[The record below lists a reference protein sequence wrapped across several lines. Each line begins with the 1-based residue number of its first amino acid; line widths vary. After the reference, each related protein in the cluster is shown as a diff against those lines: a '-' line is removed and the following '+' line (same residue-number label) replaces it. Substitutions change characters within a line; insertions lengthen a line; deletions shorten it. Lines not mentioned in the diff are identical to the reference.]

1 MEKKES
7 VLLPKADIGRR
18 VLLPHIKGTAEI
30 ETVKMPPPSSV
41 VIPMRQH
48 IGAPCEPVVK
58 VGDKVFV
65 GTKIGDSDKFVSA
78 PIHSSVS
85 GTVKALTKLPMPDGS
100 ECDAIEIESDG
111 EMALDPNLEA
121 PTIIN
126 KDRLLEAV
134 KACGLV
140 GLGGAGF
147 PTHVKFHLPEETK
160 IDTLIINGAECE
172 PYITADYR
180 CCLEDFRD
188 IFRGVY
194 IVKEHLGID
203 KVIIAIEGNKR
214 AAIKK
219 LFEIAAD
226 DRDIDDSVKLM
237 ELKTNYPQGA
247 EKVLIY
253 SALGRVIPA
262 GKLPADVGCMV
273 MNITSIAELGHYART
288 GIPLVS
294 RRVTLDGDAIAE
306 PKNVIVPIGTKV
318 SDLIDFCGG
327 YTIPPTRLIMGGP
340 MMGTSAL
347 NDNGVITK
355 TSNAVLALTDDEI
368 PHPTGCIH
376 CGRCAAHCPM
386 KLNPADVE
394 RALNAKNI
402 DTLSSLYVNYCM
414 ECGCCA
420 FSCPARRPLAQ
431 VMRVAKQTLRRN
443 TAK

>member
-7 VLLPKADIGRR
+7 VLLPKADIGRS
-18 VLLPHIKGTAEI
+18 VLLPHIKGTAES
-30 ETVKMPPPSSV
+30 ETVVMPTPASV

-48 IGAPCEPVVK
+48 IGAPCIPVVK
-58 VGDKVFV
+58 AGDKVFV
-65 GTKIGDSDKFVSA
+65 GTLIGESDKPVSA

-85 GTVKALTKLPMPDGS
+85 GTVKAICKLPLSDGS

-111 EMALDPNLEA
+111 EMKVDPDIK
-121 PTIIN
+121 PPVIIN
-126 KDRLLEAV
+126 KERLLEAT

-147 PTHVKFHLPEETK
+147 PTHIKFRLPEETK

-180 CCLEDFRD
+180 CCLEDYRD

-194 IVKEHLGID
+194 LVKEQLGIEN
-203 KVIIAIEGNKR
+203 VIIAIEGNKR
-214 AAIKK
+214 EAIKK
-219 LFEIAAD
+219 LYEIAAD
-226 DRDIDDSVKLM
+226 ERDIDDRIKLM

-253 SALGRVIPA
+253 SVLGRVIPA
-262 GKLPADVGCMV
+262 GKLPADIGCMV

-294 RRVTLDGDAIAE
+294 RRVTVDGDAVAE
-306 PKNVIVPIGTKV
+306 PKNVIVPLGTRV
-318 SDLIDFCGG
+318 SDLIEFCGG
-327 YTIPPTRLIMGGP
+327 FTVPPTRLIMGGP
-340 MMGTSAL
+340 MMGTAVL
-347 NDNGVITK
+347 DDCGVITK

-376 CGRCAAHCPM
+376 CGRCASHCPM

-394 RALNAKNI
+394 RALNANSIEK
-402 DTLSSLYVNYCM
+402 LSSLYVNYCM

-431 VMRVAKQTLRRN
+431 IMRVAKQTLRRN

>member
-1 MEKKES
+1 MDNKES
-7 VLLPKADIGRR
+7 VLLPKADVGRS
-18 VLLPHIKGTAEI
+18 VLLPHIKGTAET
-30 ETVKMPPPSSV
+30 ESVKMPPAASV
-41 VIPMRQH
+41 VLPMRMH
-48 IGAPCEPVVK
+48 IGAPCEPTVK

-65 GTKIGDSDKFVSA
+65 GTKIGDSDKPVSA

-85 GTVKALTKLPMPDGS
+85 GTVKAICKYPMPDGS

-111 EMALDPNLEA
+111 EMKVDPEIK
-121 PTIIN
+121 PPQIIN
-126 KDRLLEAV
+126 KERLLEATRN
-134 KACGLV
+134 CGLV

-147 PTHVKFHLPEETK
+147 PTHIKFRLPEETK

-194 IVKEHLGID
+194 LVKEYLNID
-203 KVIIAIEGNKR
+203 RVIIAIEGNKR
-214 AAIKK
+214 DAIKK
-219 LFEIAAD
+219 LYEIAAD
-226 DRDIDDSVKLM
+226 ERDIDDNVKLM

-247 EKVLIY
+247 EKVIIY
-253 SALGRVIPA
+253 SALGRIIPA
-262 GKLPADVGCMV
+262 GKLPADIGCMV
-273 MNITSIAELGHYART
+273 MNITSIAELGHFART

-294 RRVTLDGDAIAE
+294 RRVTVDGAAVAE
-306 PKNVIVPIGTKV
+306 PKNVIVPLGTKV
-318 SDLIDFCGG
+318 SDLIEFCGG
-327 YTIPPTRLIMGGP
+327 YTVPPTKLVMGGP
-340 MMGTSAL
+340 MMGSTVL
-347 NDNGVITK
+347 NDNVVITK
-355 TSNAVLALTDDEI
+355 TSNAVLALTDSEV

-394 RALNAKNI
+394 RALSANNVEK
-402 DTLSSLYVNYCM
+402 LSSLYVNYCM